1 MVYSLEE
8 IKERIKPVAEKYG
21 IPAIYIFGS
30 YARED
35 ATDDSDVDL
44 LIDTTGVK
52 GFFVIGGIYNDLEEA
67 LGKPI
72 DMVTLGAFNQSSD
85 LDFVSRVLKD
95 RRLIYECF
103 RERSSNSETYIR
115 AL

>member
-52 GFFVIGGIYNDLEEA
+52 GFFVIGGIYSNLEEA

-72 DMVTLGAFNQSSD
+72 DMITLGAFNQSND

-95 RRLIYECF
+95 RRLIYVKS
-103 RERSSNSETYIR
+103 R
-115 AL
+115 

>member
-67 LGKPI
+67 LGKSI
-72 DMVTLGAFNQSSD
+72 DMITLGAFYQNNE
-85 LDFVSRVLKD
+85 DFVSRVLED
-95 RRLIYECF
+95 RRLIYVKS
-103 RERSSNSETYIR
+103 R
-115 AL
+115 